1 MLIVTRKS
9 GTALLIG
16 DYIRI
21 EILSIAGN
29 QVKLGIEAP
38 REISV
43 LRREVLETIKANAAA
58 AGQIP
63 EQILDLL
70 LTKSALTPRTSQIE
84 TDKPSSAE

>member
-21 EILSIAGN
+21 EILAIAGN

-43 LRREVLETIKANAAA
+43 LRSEVLDTIHANAAA
-58 AGQIP
+58 AGLIP
-63 EQILDLL
+63 EHVLDRLL
-70 LTKSALTPRTSQIE
+70 PNSATTPRTSAIE

>member
-16 DYIRI
+16 DQITI
-21 EILSIAGN
+21 EILAIAGN

-43 LRREVLETIKANAAA
+43 LRSEVLDTIKANAAA

-63 EQILDLL
+63 EQILDRL
-70 LTKSALTPRTSQIE
+70 LTNSATTPRTSPIE
-84 TDKPSSAE
+84 TDKPSGVE

>member
-16 DYIRI
+16 EDIKI

-43 LRREVLETIKANAAA
+43 LRTEVFDTIKANAAA
-58 AGQIP
+58 AGLIP
-63 EQILDLL
+63 EDVLDRLL
-70 LTKSALTPRTSQIE
+70 PNSGPAARTSLIQ

>member
-1 MLIVTRKS
+1 MLIVSRKS

-16 DYIRI
+16 DHITI
-21 EILSIAGN
+21 EILAIAGN

-43 LRREVLETIKANAAA
+43 LRSEVLDTIKANAAA

-63 EQILDLL
+63 EQMLDQILAN
-70 LTKSALTPRTSQIE
+70 SALTPRTSQIE
-84 TDKPSSAE
+84 TDKPSGVE